1 MKDIKLEDVSFSRG
15 PSATIPETKLPGR
28 LLVETDTGNVF
39 LDDTKE
45 SRVQL
50 TDTSKLSKHGDV
62 LDDGASIEFKSGEDF
77 IRISGNSIEGTAL
90 SIKNIRESLGI
101 SDNRLVWT
109 STNEE
114 R

>member
-1 MKDIKLEDVSFSRG
+1 MKDVKLEDVSFSRG
-15 PSATIPETKLPGR
+15 PSSTIPETKIPGR

-62 LDDGASIEFKSGEDF
+62 LDDRASMEFKSGEDF

>member
-1 MKDIKLEDVSFSRG
+1 MKDVKLEDVSFSRG
-15 PSATIPETKLPGR
+15 SSSTIPETKIPGR

-39 LDDTKE
+39 LDDTNE

-62 LDDGASIEFKSGEDF
+62 LDDGASMEFKSGADF

-101 SDNRLVWT
+101 SDNRLVWA
-109 STNEE
+109 SIDEE

>member
-50 TDTSKLSKHGDV
+50 TDTSKLSKQGDV
-62 LDDGASIEFKSGEDF
+62 LNDGASIEFKSGEDF

-90 SIKNIRESLGI
+90 SIKNIRESLKI
-101 SDNRLVWT
+101 SDNKLVWT
-109 STNEE
+109 STNGE

>member
-1 MKDIKLEDVSFSRG
+1 M
-15 PSATIPETKLPGR
+15 
-28 LLVETDTGNVF
+28 
-39 LDDTKE
+39 
-45 SRVQL
+45 
-50 TDTSKLSKHGDV
+50 
-62 LDDGASIEFKSGEDF
+62 EFKSGEDF